1 MKEPRV
7 REHLVRWLSSRGY
20 TNITMAPQKGRPPS
34 KPKGR
39 GRPSKSSS
47 NPDIKGNKGTSYY
60 YIEAKGDPPSTTKI
74 YTAIGELCTKKAA
87 TTPTTYAIGFPISF
101 APYILNLLSPRAWKR
116 LEVKILLVSNSGEV
130 AEYSPS
136 KASLQKMKGLRAT

>member
-20 TNITMAPQKGRPPS
+20 TNITMAPHVGRPPS
-34 KPKGR
+34 KSKGR
-39 GRPSKSSS
+39 GRPIKSSA

-74 YTAIGELCTKKAA
+74 YTAVGELCAKKAA
-87 TTPTTYAIGFPISF
+87 TTPTTYAIGFPESF
-101 APYILNLLSPRAWKR
+101 APYILNVLSLRAWER
-116 LEVKILLVSNSGEV
+116 LEIRILLVGNSGKV
-130 AEYSPS
+130 AEYSS
-136 KASLQKMKGLRAT
+136 SEASLQELRMKTP